1 MRISDWSSD
10 VCSSDLLRE
19 RTVAD
24 VFEDEKASLMRLPTT
39 AFNGFHAVTATVSK
53 TLLVRFDYNKYS
65 VAARALGRPVEVHGY
80 ADRIV
85 IRQGDDIVAE
95 HDRRFGRE
103 QTVYDPW
110 HYVPVLAKKPGAL
123 RNGAPFKHMALPP
136 ALERTIGRAHVG
148 TPV

>member
-10 VCSSDLLRE
+10 VCSSDLGLVRERVFTPRLRFASFEELSAWLLDRCLDHARAHRHPELRE

-24 VFEDEKASLMRLPTT
+24 VFEDEKAALMRLPTT

-65 VAARALGRPVEVHGY
+65 VAARALGRPAEVHAY
-80 ADRIV
+80 ATRIV

-95 HDRRFGRE
+95 HARSEEHTSELQSLMR
-103 QTVYDPW
+103 
-110 HYVPVLAKKPGAL
+110 
-123 RNGAPFKHMALPP
+123 
-136 ALERTIGRAHVG
+136 
-148 TPV
+148 